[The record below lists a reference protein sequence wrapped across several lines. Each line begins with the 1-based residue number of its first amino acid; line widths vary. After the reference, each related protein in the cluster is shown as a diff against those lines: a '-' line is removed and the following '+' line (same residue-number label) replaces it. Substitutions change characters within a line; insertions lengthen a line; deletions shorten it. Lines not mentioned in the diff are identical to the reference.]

1 MNKVLADGSLGI
13 SESDRF
19 ITPAGVTVNLN
30 CSGGGEDEATK
41 QEDAEGYYF
50 D

>member
-1 MNKVLADGSLGI
+1 MKKVLADGSLGI

-19 ITPAGVTVNLN
+19 MAPAGMEIDLS
-30 CSGGGEDEATK
+30 CSGGDEDTNTSSRSEA
-41 QEDAEGYYF
+41 DYYF